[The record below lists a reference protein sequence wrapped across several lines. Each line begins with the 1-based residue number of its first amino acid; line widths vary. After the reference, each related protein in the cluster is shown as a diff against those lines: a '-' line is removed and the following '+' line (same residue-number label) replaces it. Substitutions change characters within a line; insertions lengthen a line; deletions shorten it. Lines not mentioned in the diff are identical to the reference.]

1 MTLPDTERI
10 PIRSHWPSG
19 SPYSPSGDKQFLAII
34 NSPPDMTVLFPSA
47 YQTDAPLYCFIL
59 WPFPTQSVFLY
70 AVIGLRLLRIRLAMT
85 SRYWQRSIRHLTS
98 MSSFH
103 QCTKLTLHS
112 IVLFYDLF
120 QHRACSY
127 TQSLAFGYSVSAWRW
142 QAYSG
147 HDQFATWLHCPLSIS
162 APNWRPT
169 LLFYSMTFS
178 NTERV
183 SIRSHWPS
191 GTPYPPGD
199 DKQILATIN
208 SPPDINVLFP
218 SAHQADDPLHYFIL
232 WPFLTQSVFLYEIIG
247 LRLLRIRLAMTSR
260 FWPRSILHL
269 TGLFSFHRH
278 TKPTIQFIILF
289 YDPSQHRAYSYKQ
302 SLAFGYSVPTWQW
315 QSDSGDDQ
323 FSTWQDCSLSIGTPR
338 RRSTSLFY
346 SMTFPNTER
355 IPIRSYWP
363 SVTPYPPGDDK
374 QVSST
379 INSPPDRTVLF
390 PSVHQADHPIYCF

>member
-1 MTLPDTERI
+1 MTVWFRRRSILHLTGLFSFHRYTKATIHFIILFYDLSQHRAYSYTQLLAFGYSVSAWRWQAGSDHDQFSTWQDCSLSIGTPSRRSTSLFYSMTFPNTERI
-10 PIRSHWPSG
+10 PIRNHWPSVT
-19 SPYSPSGDKQFLAII
+19 PYPPGDDKQVLTTI
-34 NSPPDMTVLFPSA
+34 NSPPDRTVLFPSA
-47 YQTDAPLYCFIL
+47 HQADDPLHYFIL

-70 AVIGLRLLRIRLAMT
+70 AVIGLRLLRTHLAMT
-85 SRYWQRSIRHLTS
+85 VWFRR
-98 MSSFH
+98 
-103 QCTKLTLHS
+103 
-112 IVLFYDLF
+112 
-120 QHRACSY
+120 
-127 TQSLAFGYSVSAWRW
+127 
-142 QAYSG
+142 
-147 HDQFATWLHCPLSIS
+147 
-162 APNWRPT
+162 
-169 LLFYSMTFS
+169 
-178 NTERV
+178 
-183 SIRSHWPS
+183 
-191 GTPYPPGD
+191 
-199 DKQILATIN
+199 
-208 SPPDINVLFP
+208 
-218 SAHQADDPLHYFIL
+218 
-232 WPFLTQSVFLYEIIG
+232 
-247 LRLLRIRLAMTSR
+247 
-260 FWPRSILHL
+260 RSILHL

-379 INSPPDRTVLF
+379 INSPPDMTVLF
-390 PSVHQADHPIYCF
+390 PSVHQTYHPIYCF